1 MKEKKLVETLY
12 AMAGGGSGGEG
23 GSAFLSF
30 LPLILIVLVMYL
42 LILRP
47 QARKQKERQKML
59 DAVKK
64 GDDIVT
70 VGGIH
75 GKVVG
80 IKNDDKVLVIKVG
93 DNVKLDVDRSAI
105 ASINRPAA
113 ASK

>member
-1 MKEKKLVETLY
+1 MVETLY
-12 AMAGGGSGGEG
+12 AMTGGQSGGEG

-30 LPLILIVLVMYL
+30 LPLILIILVMYM

-59 DAVKK
+59 DTVKK

-70 VGGIH
+70 VGGVH

-80 IKNDDKVLVIKVG
+80 TKNDDKILVVKVD
-93 DNVKLDVDRSAI
+93 DNVKLDVDRTAVS
-105 ASINRPAA
+105 SIIRSSG